1 MVKLSGSQKRKVFI
15 NTLMAVGTLL
25 VCIITA
31 SIALTPQTYD
41 VNQGEISPETIT
53 APEDFVDEYGTERLK
68 QAARDDVGD
77 VYKSDQD
84 LSQQILQK
92 FSDDFAA
99 LTAARSNAEQYWQAH
114 QQKLK
119 EESAGAVADAEAAQA
134 AVQKEI
140 DEMERARQAEANA
153 ATPAPAA
160 GTEQSAAPTPAPTP
174 SPTPAPTPSP
184 VPIPTAYEIPAFE
197 PRGVDWDGLLTQA
210 EKNALKDSLP
220 SYFEQSDIY
229 TLISMTE
236 EELGDLVSAASG
248 IVQQSVFDGVS
259 AEERQG
265 IIDYTVMDIVQRQRL
280 SIPQEKMLT
289 KIIENDLTENLVFD
303 AAATEE
309 LKDKAASFVLPVEYK
324 KGQNIVLKGNV
335 VTEDQYAILKDRGLL
350 ASEITAVQPYYAVAI
365 YIAMVFALY
374 ITFLA
379 VFNRRLMTD
388 TKKVAILC
396 ILTALAYL
404 LTTFAQLLSV
414 NILPMFLFVILGAVL
429 LSPKNAIV
437 YGVFLSLL
445 MMSVTSSG
453 QELLSR
459 QSLILLLT
467 MLLGSFFAVF
477 ILKDMRYR
485 SRLLLAGLVAA
496 VPGTVLCFI
505 LWLYKITTLQQ
516 SFANVGIMLVSG
528 LLCGIVSIGVLPII
542 ESLFKLITPSKLL
555 ELSGPN
561 HPLIKRLMME
571 APGTYHH
578 SMLVA
583 NLAEAGCNAVGGF
596 TLLARVGAYYHD
608 VGKIENPM
616 FFKENQRNNFN
627 PHDNFSPA
635 ESAAILRKHVTD
647 GVELLKKHKMPEE
660 IIAIASQHHGNGVAG
675 YFYAKAMQDGGVVKI
690 EDFRYDGIPPK
701 TREGAIVMLA
711 DCVEAAVR
719 SMDNPSGEDIEKM
732 VNKLIRER
740 YDEGQLDNAP
750 LNRRDLKQIA
760 QAFINIFQGVYHQRI
775 KYPEIKIHGAE
786 DEDNIL

>member
-1 MVKLSGSQKRKVFI
+1 MGKLSGNQKRKVFI
-15 NTLMAVGTLL
+15 NTIMAVATLL
-25 VCIITA
+25 VCVITA

-53 APEDFVDEYGTERLK
+53 APEDFVDESGTERLK

-84 LSQQILQK
+84 LSQEILQK
-92 FSDDFAA
+92 VSDDFAA
-99 LTAARSNAEQYWQAH
+99 LAAARSKAEQYWQAH
-114 QQKLK
+114 QQKQK
-119 EESAGAVADAEAAQA
+119 DESDKAVAEAEQAQVN
-134 AVQKEI
+134 VQKEI
-140 DEMERARQAEANA
+140 DEIEKARKEAEAS
-153 ATPAPAA
+153 
-160 GTEQSAAPTPAPTP
+160 SAAAAAVPSEGAET
-174 SPTPAPTPSP
+174 SPTPQPAPKPTPTP
-184 VPIPTAYEIPAFE
+184 VPIPSTYEIPAFD
-197 PRGVDWDGLLTQA
+197 PYSVDWKGSLTNA
-210 EKNALKDSLP
+210 EKASIKDALP
-220 SYFEQSDIY
+220 SYFDENDIY
-229 TLISMTE
+229 TIISMTE
-236 EELGDLVSAASG
+236 DELQDFVNVASG
-248 IVQQSVFDGVS
+248 IVQQQVFDGVS
-259 AEERQG
+259 AESRQD
-265 IIDYTVMDIVQRQRL
+265 IVDYTVMDIVQRLRL
-280 SIPQEKMLT
+280 SIPQEKVLT

-303 AAATEE
+303 ETATQE
-309 LKDKAASFVLPVEYK
+309 LKEKAASFVLPVEYK

-335 VTEDQYAILKDRGLL
+335 VTEEQYAILKARGLL
-350 ASEITAVQPYYAVAI
+350 ASEITSVQPYYAVAI
-365 YIAMVFALY
+365 YIVMVFALY
-374 ITFLA
+374 IMFLA

-388 TKKVAILC
+388 MKKVAILC
-396 ILTALAYL
+396 ILTALAYVI
-404 LTTFAQLLSV
+404 TSFAQILSI
-414 NILPMFLFVILGAVL
+414 NIYPIFLFVILGAVL

-453 QELLSR
+453 QELISR

-496 VPGTVLCFI
+496 VPGMVISFI
-505 LWLYKITTLQQ
+505 LWLYKINTLQQ
-516 SFANVGIMLVSG
+516 SFVNVGIMLVSG

-542 ESLFKLITPSKLL
+542 ESIFKLITPSKLL

-675 YFYAKAMQDGGVVKI
+675 YFYAKAMQAGGDVKI
-690 EDFRYDGIPPK
+690 EDFRYQGIPPK

-711 DCVEAAVR
+711 DCIEAAVR

-732 VNKLIRER
+732 VEKLIKER